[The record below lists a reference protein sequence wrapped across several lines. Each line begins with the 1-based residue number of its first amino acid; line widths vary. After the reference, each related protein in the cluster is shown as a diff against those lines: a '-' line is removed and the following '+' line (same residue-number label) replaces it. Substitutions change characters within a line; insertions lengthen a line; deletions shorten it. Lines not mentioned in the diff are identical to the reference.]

1 MTPPVAAAALE
12 LSRLLP
18 LERLDREGTVEI
30 EIVAEAAEC
39 AALAARFGLTGLES
53 LSARVKARRNPI
65 GEVVVTGAL
74 SARPVYTCVVSVEP
88 FIGSVEDSFALRFAR
103 PDEDEPTERN
113 IGPDDEDPPE
123 PLPADALDLGE
134 IVAEQLALG
143 LDPHPRAPGASLDDE
158 AALAAG
164 RDGGDARPV
173 SPFAALERLR
183 RDR

>member
-1 MTPPVAAAALE
+1 MTPPAAASAPE
-12 LSRLLP
+12 FSRLLP

-30 EIVAEAAEC
+30 EIVAEASEC
-39 AALAARFGLTGLES
+39 AGLATRFGLAGLEA
-53 LSARVKARRNPI
+53 LSARLKARRNPV
-65 GEVVVTGAL
+65 GEVVVTGTL
-74 SARPVYTCVVSVEP
+74 SARPVYTCVVSLEP
-88 FIGSVEDSFALRFAR
+88 FVGSVDERVALRFA
-103 PDEDEPTERN
+103 PADEDEPVERN
-113 IGPDDEDPPE
+113 AGPDDDDPPE
-123 PLPADALDLGE
+123 PLPDDALDLGE

-158 AALAAG
+158 AATAVG